1 MMRMF
6 AIAKRILLQFFYDK
20 RTLLLLFIAPIIVL
34 WLLSVLLGASGYV
47 PRVAVENLPEEYVT
61 ALEKQDVRIVDAD
74 NTKAAS
80 MLKNNR
86 LDAILKLPED
96 STTLEIQL
104 EGSDRIANAAVLS
117 VVADATEEYSED
129 ARARMQKE
137 IDSKKAE
144 MEKKRDEIEAQ
155 IEEKKAE
162 IERKKADAEKKIKDA
177 KAKVKKQKQKAKKA
191 KKKAKKQLSKM
202 LASLP
207 PEQQKELE
215 KQFNSM
221 FASFDTSGS
230 IDFSGMDISDM
241 SIDSIEFNT
250 EDFDIDFKVDD
261 YIAIQDVDRSYL
273 HGSDDWETF
282 DFFGPIF
289 IALFIFVFTFITS
302 GMSLVNERSAG
313 TMMRFLAT
321 PVKSWQILGGY
332 AIAFAILASAQVCV
346 IVTAALNLIDFPNE
360 GNVLYV
366 VVLAVSLAI
375 ASVTF
380 GLLVSGLA
388 ANAFQVIQLMLV
400 FVVPQILLCGIF
412 DLSGAPHWMQILSQ
426 ALPLTYGADGMQ
438 EVMLRGSGFD
448 IILHDLAIIWAFTC
462 AFFILASL
470 GLRKKHARRT

>member
-346 IVTAALNLIDFPNE
+346 IVTAALNLIGFPNE

-448 IILHDLAIIWAFTC
+448 IILPDLAIIWAFTC

-470 GLRKKHARRT
+470 GLRKKHARRI

>member
-1 MMRMF
+1 MMKIF
-6 AIAKRILLQFFYDK
+6 AIAKRILLQFIYDI

-47 PRVAVENLPEEYVT
+47 PDIAVDNLPKEYVA
-61 ALEKQDVRIVDAD
+61 ALEKQDVHIIDVHDAKAEAKLKD
-74 NTKAAS
+74 NQ
-80 MLKNNR
+80 

-96 STTLEIQL
+96 STTLNIQL

-117 VVADATEEYSED
+117 AVADATEEYSKG
-129 ARARMQKE
+129 ARKRMQKE

-144 MEKKRDEIEAQ
+144 IEKKRKEIESQ
-155 IEEKKAE
+155 IEDKKAE
-162 IERKKADAEKKIKDA
+162 IAQKKAEAERKINNA
-177 KAKVKKQKQKAKKA
+177 KAKVRQQQKKA
-191 KKKAKKQLSKM
+191 KTAKKNAKKQLSQM

-207 PEQQKELE
+207 EEQRKKLE
-215 KQFNSM
+215 KQFDNM
-221 FASFDTSGS
+221 FASFDTGGS
-230 IDFSGMDISDM
+230 IDFSGLDMSDM
-241 SIDSIEFNT
+241 SIDSIEFDT
-250 EDFDIDFKVDD
+250 TDFDIDFDVDE
-261 YIAIQDVDRSYL
+261 YIAVQDVERSYL

-289 IALFIFVFTFITS
+289 IGLFIFVFTFITS

-332 AIAFAILASAQVCV
+332 AMAFGLLAGAQVCV
-346 IVTAALNLIDFPNE
+346 IVTAALKLIGFPNE
-360 GNVLYV
+360 GNVLFV
-366 VVLAVSLAI
+366 VIIAVSLAI

-388 ANAFQVIQLMLV
+388 ANAFQVVQLMLV

-412 DLSGAPHWMQILSQ
+412 DLSGSPHWMQVLSQ
-426 ALPLTYGADGMQ
+426 ALPLTYGADAMQ

-448 IILHDLAIIWAFTC
+448 IIRNDLAIIWGFTC
-462 AFFILASL
+462 IFFILASL
-470 GLRKKHARRT
+470 GLRKKHAHKA

>member
-1 MMRMF
+1 MMKIF
-6 AIAKRILLQFFYDK
+6 AIAKRILLQFIYDI

-47 PRVAVENLPEEYVT
+47 PDIAVDNLPKEYVA
-61 ALEKQDVRIVDAD
+61 ALEKQDVHIIDVHDAKAEAKLKD
-74 NTKAAS
+74 NQ
-80 MLKNNR
+80 

-96 STTLEIQL
+96 STTLNIQL

-117 VVADATEEYSED
+117 AVADATEEYSKG
-129 ARARMQKE
+129 ARKRMQKE

-144 MEKKRDEIEAQ
+144 IEKKRKEIESQ
-155 IEEKKAE
+155 IEDKKAE
-162 IERKKADAEKKIKDA
+162 IAQKKAEAERKINNA
-177 KAKVKKQKQKAKKA
+177 KAKVRQQQKKA
-191 KKKAKKQLSKM
+191 KTAKKNAKKQLSQM

-207 PEQQKELE
+207 EEQRKKLE
-215 KQFNSM
+215 KQFDNM
-221 FASFDTSGS
+221 FASFDTGGS
-230 IDFSGMDISDM
+230 IDFSGLDMSDM
-241 SIDSIEFNT
+241 SIDSIEFDT
-250 EDFDIDFKVDD
+250 TDFDIDFDVDE
-261 YIAIQDVDRSYL
+261 YIAVQDVERSYL

-289 IALFIFVFTFITS
+289 IGLFIFVFTFITS

-332 AIAFAILASAQVCV
+332 AMAFGLLAGAQVCV
-346 IVTAALNLIDFPNE
+346 IVTAALKLIGFPNE
-360 GNVLYV
+360 GNVLFV
-366 VVLAVSLAI
+366 VIIAVSLAI

-388 ANAFQVIQLMLV
+388 ANAFQVVQLMLV

-412 DLSGAPHWMQILSQ
+412 DLSGSPHWMQVLSQ
-426 ALPLTYGADGMQ
+426 ALPLTYGADAMQ

-448 IILHDLAIIWAFTC
+448 IIRNDLAIIWGFTC
-462 AFFILASL
+462 IFFILASL
-470 GLRKKHARRT
+470 GLRKKHVHKA

>member
-1 MMRMF
+1 MMKIF
-6 AIAKRILLQFFYDK
+6 AIAKRILLQFIYDI

-47 PRVAVENLPEEYVT
+47 PDIAVDNLPKEYVA
-61 ALEKQDVRIVDAD
+61 ALEKQDVHIIDVHDAKAEAKLKD
-74 NTKAAS
+74 NQ
-80 MLKNNR
+80 

-96 STTLEIQL
+96 STTLNIQL

-117 VVADATEEYSED
+117 AVADATEEYSKG
-129 ARARMQKE
+129 ARKRMQKE

-144 MEKKRDEIEAQ
+144 IEKKRKEIESQ
-155 IEEKKAE
+155 IEDKKAE
-162 IERKKADAEKKIKDA
+162 IAQKKAEAERKINNA
-177 KAKVKKQKQKAKKA
+177 KAKVRQQQKKA
-191 KKKAKKQLSKM
+191 KTAKKNAKKQLSQM

-207 PEQQKELE
+207 EEQRKKLE
-215 KQFNSM
+215 KQFDNM
-221 FASFDTSGS
+221 FASFDTGGS
-230 IDFSGMDISDM
+230 IDFSGLDMSDM
-241 SIDSIEFNT
+241 SIDSIEFDT
-250 EDFDIDFKVDD
+250 TDFDIDFVVDE
-261 YIAIQDVDRSYL
+261 YIAVQDVERSYL

-289 IALFIFVFTFITS
+289 IGLFIFVFTFITS

-332 AIAFAILASAQVCV
+332 AMAFGLLAGAQVCV
-346 IVTAALNLIDFPNE
+346 IVTAALKLIGFPNE
-360 GNVLYV
+360 GNVLFV
-366 VVLAVSLAI
+366 VIIAVSLAI

-388 ANAFQVIQLMLV
+388 ANAFQVVQLMLV

-412 DLSGAPHWMQILSQ
+412 DLSGSPHWMQVLSQ
-426 ALPLTYGADGMQ
+426 ALPLTYGADAMQ

-448 IILHDLAIIWAFTC
+448 IIRNDLAIIWGFTC
-462 AFFILASL
+462 IFFILASL
-470 GLRKKHARRT
+470 GLRKKHAHKA

>member
-1 MMRMF
+1 MMKIF
-6 AIAKRILLQFFYDK
+6 AIAKRILLQFIYDI

-47 PRVAVENLPEEYVT
+47 PDIAVDNLPKEYVA
-61 ALEKQDVRIVDAD
+61 ALEKQDVHIIDVHDAKAEAKLKD
-74 NTKAAS
+74 NQ
-80 MLKNNR
+80 

-96 STTLEIQL
+96 STTLNIQL

-117 VVADATEEYSED
+117 AVADATEEYSKG
-129 ARARMQKE
+129 ARKRMQKE

-144 MEKKRDEIEAQ
+144 IEKKRKEIESQ
-155 IEEKKAE
+155 IEDKKAE
-162 IERKKADAEKKIKDA
+162 IAQKKAEAERKINNA
-177 KAKVKKQKQKAKKA
+177 KAKVRQQQKKA
-191 KKKAKKQLSKM
+191 KTAKKNAKKQLSQM

-207 PEQQKELE
+207 EEQRKKLE
-215 KQFNSM
+215 KQFDNM
-221 FASFDTSGS
+221 FASFDTGGS
-230 IDFSGMDISDM
+230 IDFSGLDMSDM
-241 SIDSIEFNT
+241 SIDSIEFDT
-250 EDFDIDFKVDD
+250 TDFDIDFVVDE
-261 YIAIQDVDRSYL
+261 YIAVQDVERSYL

-289 IALFIFVFTFITS
+289 IGLFIFVFTFITS

-332 AIAFAILASAQVCV
+332 AMAFGLLAGAQVCV
-346 IVTAALNLIDFPNE
+346 IVTAALKLIGFPNE
-360 GNVLYV
+360 GNVLF
-366 VVLAVSLAI
+366 VVLIAVSLAI

-388 ANAFQVIQLMLV
+388 ANAFQVVQLMLV

-412 DLSGAPHWMQILSQ
+412 DLSGSPHWMQVLSQ
-426 ALPLTYGADGMQ
+426 ALPLTYGADAMQ

-448 IILHDLAIIWAFTC
+448 IIRNDLAIIWGFTC
-462 AFFILASL
+462 IFFILASL
-470 GLRKKHARRT
+470 GLRKKHVHKA